1 MSDTTETTT
10 EAPPEDANETA
21 ILEALDSDETDIGVP
36 AAPVHNE
43 KQPEQAASDGGASGG
58 DEESVGSQ
66 DSAPDMDGAL
76 SALKRDGLSQAIIDK
91 MSEEEI
97 LELGAKRAKVQS
109 DTDNA
114 YRELGELK
122 KSGNSESNETATE
135 SEVAEPAD
143 QPVEGTLE
151 DTLKPFADI
160 FGDDAADA
168 LQIYG
173 KTTVEPLATQL
184 QAQQAML
191 EQLLLDR
198 SRQSLGERF
207 PNIATD
213 EGYASVQQRMQTLVK
228 SGEYRDIDTLM
239 ADAAR
244 IEFSDTA
251 NEAALEYEKKKLHQK
266 SSGQM
271 TQADK
276 ASTPAGALSND
287 EREDMLLD
295 ALDRGMPLSEAKRM
309 FGS

>member
-1 MSDTTETTT
+1 MSENAEIKT
-10 EAPPEDANETA
+10 EAPPEDAKESA
-21 ILEALDSDETDIGVP
+21 ILEALDSDEADVGVP
-36 AAPVHNE
+36 AKPVHNE
-43 KQPEQAASDGGASGG
+43 EQPKQSASDGDATGK
-58 DEESVGSQ
+58 DVESEGSQ
-66 DSAPDMDGAL
+66 GSAPDRDGAL
-76 SALKRDGLSQAIIDK
+76 SALKRDGISQAIIDK

-114 YRELGELK
+114 YRELGALK
-122 KSGNSESNETATE
+122 KSGENESDETKTE

-143 QPVEGTLE
+143 QPVEDTLKE
-151 DTLKPFADI
+151 TLKPFADI

-168 LQIYG
+168 LLSYG
-173 KTTVEPLATQL
+173 KTAVEPLATQL
-184 QAQQAML
+184 QAQQAMR

-198 SRQSLGERF
+198 SRQGLADRF
-207 PNIATD
+207 PSLATD

-239 ADAAR
+239 NDAAR

-276 ASTPAGALSND
+276 ASTPAGALTND